1 MNSWIAGQVRQA
13 VGTIRALHSRG
24 EREVFLHFRRGSV
37 VASPLAELEGYER
50 VTAMPAPLG
59 KSEADLTDWA
69 LHEVRRVPCC
79 P

>member
-1 MNSWIAGQVRQA
+1 MNSWIAGQARQA
-13 VGTIRALHSRG
+13 VTVIRALHCRG
-24 EREVFLHFRRGSV
+24 EREVFLHFRRGQV
-37 VASPLAELEGYER
+37 LASPLRALEGLER

-69 LHEVRRVPCC
+69 LHEIRKVPCC